1 MTAALPKV
9 REWLEKTGFPLEMA
23 AAASL
28 RQAGF
33 FVRQSSTYAD
43 PQTDKGREIDVL
55 ASDSDWLGDFETSF
69 VVECKASRKPWVVL
83 KSNDALAS
91 YNRLFSFAVMTQSAR
106 VAISK
111 ALDRGDP
118 VSRYITRENS
128 GGYGFRQAFSEDADP
143 AYSAAINVLKAC
155 HGLVGGRTPGV
166 PEQNHVAFP
175 VIVIDAPLFEC
186 SLQDDGELLITEVQ
200 ESEFLFTAHLPTTVG
215 CCIRVVTKPNL
226 LAFGQRAKEIADA
239 IRNDVADVRTRR
251 LPKDGSSE

>member
-55 ASDSDWLGDFETSF
+55 ASDDDWLGDFETSF
-69 VVECKASRKPWVVL
+69 VIECKASRKPWVVL
-83 KSNDALAS
+83 KSNDALAA
-91 YNRLFSFAVMTQSAR
+91 YNRLFAFAVMTQSAR
-106 VAISK
+106 VAIAD

-118 VSRYITRENS
+118 VSRFIKREDS

-155 HGLVGGRTPGV
+155 HGLVNGRAPGV
-166 PEQNHVAFP
+166 PVQKHVAFP
-175 VIVIDAPLFEC
+175 VIVVDAPLFEC
-186 SLQDDGELLITEVQ
+186 SLQEDGDLLITEVRQ
-200 ESEFLFTAHLPTTVG
+200 SEFLFTAHLPTTVG
-215 CCIRVVTKPNL
+215 CCIRVVTKSDL
-226 LAFGQRAKEIADA
+226 QEFSLRAKEVADA
-239 IRNDVADVRTRR
+239 IRNDVADIRTRQ
-251 LPKDGSSE
+251 LPRGDGSE